1 MLLAQRQLDSLL
13 LHVEQSAQNMTSLIG
28 VPCSSQT
35 IQQLRQQLAI
45 TPNVGN
51 IELAASGQVYCS
63 SLQGVVLPGIE
74 NRESLK
80 LYLSSDIKALQGHP
94 FVLFH
99 LQHGPWGLYTSTDGY
114 YIRNILEAASALA
127 PVSMITDHGWMA
139 QDGKIHYD
147 PAPHQGNFFIQ
158 SKQYGFSL
166 IADVDPDAVISTGLK
181 RGRLMIIILICFSVA
196 AGIAAYIWSKRPGTS
211 EMLLMDAMKNKEL
224 HPYLQPILKGEPPI
238 AIGCEVLVRWLHKD
252 NLIPPDQFI
261 PLAEQTGLI
270 IPITQQLI
278 AQVTDNF
285 ASNFKTSKP
294 FYISFNVSAKHL
306 ESEKFQED
314 FDYFLS
320 RVGHNLILILE
331 ITEREILSDNTQ
343 VAQNIAALK
352 AKGVRFALDDFG
364 TGYATLEIL
373 KRTPVDIIKIDK
385 LFTSGI
391 GKNDICNEIIGNI
404 IDLAGRLHADVT
416 AEGVETKEQVD
427 FLKTQ
432 GEIAYQGYLFSKP
445 LSLGEFKQYLARVN

>member
-13 LHVEQSAQNMTSLIG
+13 LHVERSALNMTSLIG
-28 VPCSSQT
+28 APCSAQT
-35 IQQLRQQLAI
+35 IQKLRQKLAI

-51 IELAASGQVYCS
+51 IELAAFGQVYCS
-63 SLQGVVLPGIE
+63 SLQGIVMPDIE
-74 NRESLK
+74 KREPLK

-99 LQHGPWGLYTSTDGY
+99 LQNGPWRLYTSTDGY
-114 YIRNILEAASALA
+114 YIRNILEAASALV
-127 PVSMITDHGWMA
+127 PVSLITEHGWMA
-139 QDGKIHYD
+139 QDGKIHFD
-147 PAPHQGNFFIQ
+147 LAPYPGNLLIQ

-166 IADVDPDAVISTGLK
+166 IANVSSDVVISSCLK
-181 RGRLMIIILICFSVA
+181 RGRLMIFILIVLSVA
-196 AGIAAYIWSKRPGTS
+196 AGFAGNFWLNHPTTPER
-211 EMLLMDAMKNKEL
+211 LLTDAMKNREL
-224 HPYLQPILKGEPPI
+224 HPYLQPIVKGEPPI
-238 AIGCEVLVRWLHKD
+238 AIGCEVLLRWLHKD

-278 AQVTDNF
+278 VEVADNL
-285 ASNFKTSKP
+285 ASEFKASRP
-294 FYISFNVSAKHL
+294 FYISFNVSARHL
-306 ESEKFQED
+306 GTDRFQDD

-320 RVGHNLILILE
+320 KVDPNIILVLE
-331 ITEREILSDNTQ
+331 ITEREILSHNTQ
-343 VAQNIAALK
+343 VAQNIAAMK
-352 AKGVRFALDDFG
+352 SRGVRFALDDFG

-373 KRTPVDIIKIDK
+373 QRTPVDIIKIDK

-391 GKNDICNEIIGNI
+391 GNNVVCNEIIGNI

-416 AEGVETKEQVD
+416 VEGVETKEQVN

-445 LSLGEFKQYLARVN
+445 LPWVEFKKYLSSLN